1 MFQGTKEASASIQN
15 FLICVEM
22 FWAAVGH
29 HMAFPLDELSG
40 EGSVPGVGV
49 EGEPR
54 SFCASLLRMCDVS
67 DVQSD
72 LNEHLGVVSSSLS
85 RRIRRPHP
93 YQPLPSDERTPLTS
107 DSSDAVV
114 EQPAPA
120 YYHSLA

>member
-1 MFQGTKEASASIQN
+1 
-15 FLICVEM
+15 M
-22 FWAAVGH
+22 FWAAIGH
-29 HMAFPLDELSG
+29 HLAFPVDELSG
-40 EGSVPGVGV
+40 EGGAAAGVGAM
-49 EGEPR
+49 EGAEPR

-85 RRIRRPHP
+85 RRIRRPAPHP
-93 YQPLPSDERTPLTS
+93 YQRLPSDERTPLTS